1 MCCKKFADSQQS
13 SWKIILLRYLRQF
26 GGKLILGCD
35 FSVKKLPL
43 NLPKFYEECLEI
55 YTEYSAAVEGHIQ
68 DMDNN
73 NRSNIVIWNRHI
85 LIEGKSVF
93 YHSLFDKGIITLEDL
108 ISDTN
113 KVLIK
118 QNPNALTLTP
128 LEWFQLIQIFDAL
141 PT

>member
-1 MCCKKFADSQQS
+1 
-13 SWKIILLRYLRQF
+13 
-26 GGKLILGCD
+26 
-35 FSVKKLPL
+35 
-43 NLPKFYEECLEI
+43 
-55 YTEYSAAVEGHIQ
+55 
-68 DMDNN
+68 MDNN